1 MCSKPVE
8 PKKRSRPDVA
18 ARKAR
23 NKLLDFTGVVLKPG
37 RGGCS
42 RCGGKCMGVKFPK
55 QDKEGVVKLSRSH
68 QVVRCS
74 SNECAM
80 CWQRDRN
87 SSINH
92 LKLLMCML
100 RNEERPAYMRRE
112 HMPTIRPS
120 GVDKLGKR

>member
-1 MCSKPVE
+1 M
-8 PKKRSRPDVA
+8 KKIQKEMHRHAKVIKVDEYGTSR
-18 ARKAR
+18 
-23 NKLLDFTGVVLKPG
+23 
-37 RGGCS
+37 GCS